1 MSEANPAGVT
11 LLECI
16 SCEEKDARISE
27 LEAARLLDEA
37 RLLAAL
43 QRNMDLRLRITELE
57 AALRTVAEYNLW
69 DIEEL
74 ERMPQSVAR
83 KALEKKT

>member
-1 MSEANPAGVT
+1 MTVT
-11 LLECI
+11 I
-16 SCEEKDARISE
+16 SIDQLYARIAE
-27 LEAARLLDEA
+27 LEEGQLLSEA

-69 DIEEL
+69 DIEEM